1 MKEKKEDIQSLY
13 EFCNTVTTLS
23 EKLLKDYN
31 LYLSKHDE
39 YKEVRAGLVE
49 EGDREGIDQH
59 DSVLRENEIKKEVIL
74 ALFDLTSLVEKNPYP
89 GKRLH
94 ILSVAHGLL
103 PDVYIPGHYGKGA
116 WLYAFHEIRLLTDR
130 RVYFPAEGGI
140 YTIEEIE
147 ERLYD
152 SMGMEG
158 YIPASVLEDILR
170 TDTRTQL
177 YRNTKESLTERGWA
191 WASKRID
198 GKATKTMVPPTR
210 TTHSS

>member
-1 MKEKKEDIQSLY
+1 MKEQKEDIQSLY
-13 EFCNTVTTLS
+13 EFCETVS
-23 EKLLKDYN
+23 DRSARLLDDFNY
-31 LYLSKHDE
+31 YLSKQDE
-39 YKEVRAGLVE
+39 YDKQRAILVK
-49 EGDREGIDQH
+49 EGDRGELDQF
-59 DSVLRENEIKKEVIL
+59 DSILKENEIKKDVLL
-74 ALFDLTSLVEKNPYP
+74 ALFDLTALVEKNPYP
-89 GKRLH
+89 GKRLQV
-94 ILSVAHGLL
+94 LSVAHGLL

-130 RVYFPAEGGI
+130 RIYFPAEGGF

-152 SMGMEG
+152 SMGMDG
-158 YIPASVLEDILR
+158 YIPASLLEDILR

-198 GKATKTMVPPTR
+198 GKATKTIVPPNP
-210 TTHSS
+210 SGIPS